1 MAPKNP
7 LFTIFFQRMCATL
20 GLLFPTIAFD
30 IAMGNNGV
38 NTPLNT
44 EVYCGTYLNTI
55 AGMRAGGVVTCKI
68 PKHSSPNENHVA
80 HLLL

>member
-1 MAPKNP
+1 
-7 LFTIFFQRMCATL
+7 MCATL

-30 IAMGNNGV
+30 INMGNNGV

-55 AGMRAGGVVTCKI
+55 AGMRAGGVVTCKML
-68 PKHSSPNENHVA
+68 KNSKNDYKEGRGLCRFLS
-80 HLLL
+80 LWK